1 MPFEMELAAVLSAA
15 EAAGRLILDHYE
27 RFEPIPDA
35 PSNISTE
42 TDRAA
47 QELILQS
54 VRRTFPSDAL
64 SAEEKTVTLTA
75 APKIG
80 PRLWIVDP
88 IDGTRGFARK
98 NGEFAVMIAFIEEAI
113 MRVGVVLEPVG
124 WKVTYAWQGGGCW
137 RIVGAAGEKK
147 RCRVGVA
154 QQLSAATLT
163 QSRSKLA
170 KESPVVAKL
179 RPAKVIETYSA
190 GVKLA
195 QVAVGEADI
204 YANVYPEF
212 HDWDICAGHILVEEA
227 GGRVTTLNG
236 EAILYGREGAS
247 QRGGVLA
254 SNGLLHDLAIQAL
267 K

>member
-1 MPFEMELAAVLSAA
+1 MPFTKELAAALSAA
-15 EAAGRLILDHYE
+15 EAAGRLILEHYE

-54 VRRTFPSDAL
+54 LHGSFPNDAL
-64 SAEEKTVTLTA
+64 CAEEKTATLA
-75 APKIG
+75 ASPRTG
-80 PRLWIVDP
+80 NRLWIVDP

-98 NGEFAVMIAFIEEAI
+98 NDEFSVMIAFVEEAV
-113 MRVGVVLEPVG
+113 MLVGVVLEPVG
-124 WKVTYAWQGGGCW
+124 WKLTYAWQGGGCW
-137 RIVGAAGEKK
+137 RMVGSAGEKE

-195 QVAVGEADI
+195 QVAVGKADI
-204 YANVYPEF
+204 YANTYPEF

-236 EAILYGREGAS
+236 ELIRYGREGAS